1 MFDGREGGYGF
12 LEGREGRS
20 GLKLHCFVDNNDELL
35 AFSDAYRIQ
44 LTPSDSVS
52 VPPLIQQYV

>member
-1 MFDGREGGYGF
+1 MGARKGLGFGWKGGAKRI
-12 LEGREGRS
+12 EIT
-20 GLKLHCFVDNNDELL
+20 LHCLTNNNDSLS